1 MMQECEADKEELQI
15 PVLSFSG
22 QMDVVVIHALLESL
36 FTIFSTMVRL
46 EIKPGIP
53 VPKEGHAA
61 KGAVSGLIGMR
72 AEGVSGSV
80 ALSLTLP
87 TIREISRSML
97 GDEIASVGN
106 DAVDLAGELA
116 NMLVGGAKRI
126 LSERGHDFDMQ
137 TPQLLLGEGHEI
149 VHHYSGQTVLLPINI
164 GPDEFYIEL
173 NFILAIE

>member
-1 MMQECEADKEELQI
+1 
-15 PVLSFSG
+15 
-22 QMDVVVIHALLESL
+22 
-36 FTIFSTMVRL
+36 
-46 EIKPGIP
+46 
-53 VPKEGHAA
+53 
-61 KGAVSGLIGMR
+61 MR

-97 GDEIASVGN
+97 GDEIANVGN

-149 VHHYSGQTVLLPINI
+149 VHYYSGQTVLLPINI
-164 GPDEFYIEL
+164 GTNEFYIEL
-173 NFILAIE
+173 NFILAIQ

>member
-1 MMQECEADKEELQI
+1 MMRQESGAGKEEIQVPYLAYG
-15 PVLSFSG
+15 G

-46 EIKPGIP
+46 EIEPG
-53 VPKEGHAA
+53 VPLPKQGNAA
-61 KGAVSGLIGMR
+61 KGQVSGLIGMK

-87 TIREISRSML
+87 TIRVISRSL
-97 GDEIASVGN
+97 FGHEIASVN
-106 DAVDLAGELA
+106 NEAVDLAGELT

-126 LSERGHDFDMQ
+126 LSEKGHDFDMQ

-149 VHHYSGQTVLLPINI
+149 AHYHPGQTVLLPVNI

-173 NFILAIE
+173 NFI

>member
-1 MMQECEADKEELQI
+1 M
-15 PVLSFSG
+15 
-22 QMDVVVIHALLESL
+22 
-36 FTIFSTMVRL
+36 
-46 EIKPGIP
+46 
-53 VPKEGHAA
+53 
-61 KGAVSGLIGMR
+61 
-72 AEGVSGSV
+72 
-80 ALSLTLP
+80 
-87 TIREISRSML
+87 
-97 GDEIASVGN
+97 
-106 DAVDLAGELA
+106 DLAGELA